1 MAEIKCPKCGEV
13 FKVDENEYA
22 SIVSQIK
29 EKEVKKEVEHILEKY
44 EALKKLEIS
53 DSNQKITDLKNKEI
67 EKLNKELNELK
78 RILSNNETQKLLDI
92 TNKENEYKEK
102 LSKKEQE
109 ITDLKNDL
117 KIHKIEG
124 EKRIEDAVSIKDKK
138 IIELENKIQL
148 DNQKHINE
156 INSINENHKQSL
168 KHKDEEIAYYKDLK
182 AKQSTKLVGET
193 LEQHCMNL
201 FNQIRTTAF
210 PNAYF
215 EKDNEVVEGTK
226 GDFVFKDFTNDGVE
240 YVSIMFEM
248 KNENDTTATK
258 HKNEH
263 FFQKLDEDR
272 RKKNCEYAVLVSL
285 LEPDNEFYNN
295 GIVDVSYK
303 YPKMY
308 VIRPQFFLSFISLIR
323 NASMNSAN
331 IKRELALVR
340 NQELDVSN
348 FEQNLEDFKD
358 KFSKNYIT
366 ASNKFMTAIE
376 EIDKTI
382 EHLKK
387 VKDNLI
393 SSERNLRLANDKAQ
407 DLSIKKLTKN
417 SPSLKDKFDQ
427 LDK

>member
-53 DSNQKITDLKNKEI
+53 DSNQKITDIKNKEI

-92 TNKENEYKEK
+92 SNKENEYKEK

-117 KIHKIEG
+117 KLHKIEG

-382 EHLKK
+382 DHLKK